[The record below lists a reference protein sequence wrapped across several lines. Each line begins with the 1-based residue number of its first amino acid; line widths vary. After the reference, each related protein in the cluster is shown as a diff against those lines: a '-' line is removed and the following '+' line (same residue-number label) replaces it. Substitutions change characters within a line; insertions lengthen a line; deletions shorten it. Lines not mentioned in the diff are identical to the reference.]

1 MEVCDQV
8 MCQRMT
14 NPSGTAPRPVI
25 HLLEL
30 LSFQTATF
38 AEFRLARE
46 RVGYGDEGPLFHRT
60 LGVPQPRGADTA
72 LRAKTAE
79 RPLVGTERR
88 TRAAPAPAR
97 ARTGQE

>member
-30 LSFQTATF
+30 LSFQTATV
-38 AEFRLARE
+38 AQFRLARE
-46 RVGYGDEGPLFHRT
+46 RVGYGDEGPLFRRAH
-60 LGVPQPRGADTA
+60 GVPLNLGAPTRPSGPRPPNGHSMA
-72 LRAKTAE
+72 LIFDGPDFLGR
-79 RPLVGTERR
+79 
-88 TRAAPAPAR
+88 
-97 ARTGQE
+97 

>member
-1 MEVCDQV
+1 
-8 MCQRMT
+8 MT

-46 RVGYGDEGPLFHRT
+46 RVGYGDEGPLFRAH
-60 LGVPQPRGADTA
+60 GVPLNLGAPTRPSGPRPPNGHSMALIFFSTTAEIAPAGSSTETLA
-72 LRAKTAE
+72 LRG
-79 RPLVGTERR
+79 LVN
-88 TRAAPAPAR
+88 
-97 ARTGQE
+97 

>member
-1 MEVCDQV
+1 
-8 MCQRMT
+8 MT

-25 HLLEL
+25 LLLEISKSTSKRP
-30 LSFQTATF
+30 LS
-38 AEFRLARE
+38 LDSDWLRE

-79 RPLVGTERR
+79 RPLDGTDFSP
-88 TRAAPAPAR
+88 THHSLYFFFL
-97 ARTGQE
+97 GLFDF

>member
-46 RVGYGDEGPLFHRT
+46 RVGYGDEGPLFRRT
-60 LGVPQPRGADTA
+60 TWRASKPRGADTA

-79 RPLVGTERR
+79 RPLDG
-88 TRAAPAPAR
+88 PDFSYQHNMDDAR
-97 ARTGQE
+97 ALDCL